1 MTKDRIACVTVPNF
15 PIAICLRVDQPLQ
28 DKPVALVE
36 VDSGSPRISDSS
48 PILAVSDIAANTGV
62 TCSMTVAQAK
72 SYCPDLVVKVRDT
85 KREKAASAKLRD
97 LLFTASPL
105 IEETDPGCFFLDASG
120 LNWLYKNENK
130 LALKLVSLIT
140 PLRLPVQVGI
150 ANNKFVAKA
159 AAQTSPIDSFT
170 VVPAKTEPRFL
181 NSLTIDYLPFS
192 DDTREKLLALGLK
205 TIGQVAAFPSN
216 EMTARFGQ
224 EGAVISRLSRGDDTN
239 FFLPEMAHVK
249 ISARVSL
256 FEPLQSTQ
264 AIIAHVEK
272 TLTKLLEKLNRT
284 DRGCREVDIKL
295 HLETNGQMRTSAAH
309 NTWQKSEQSLHLALK
324 QVVGTPHKF
333 IGRLV
338 NQLNSY
344 RLPAGVMDI
353 TITIPEVL
361 PLVSSQM
368 ELMRAS
374 GSFGQMGTSAAH
386 KFSDNARINSE
397 LRQVRLMFPAIHNA
411 VIPDNNFGF
420 YPVDQKNKSSKADK
434 TGDACCQYSLNPIAG
449 LRLVSPAQKASV
461 VTGRKKL
468 RQLRLNNHTKP
479 IIGQNGPWELS
490 GEWWKYGFDR
500 LYYEVQTTDHQF
512 YLLYFDRQAS
522 DWYVQGVFD

>member
-1 MTKDRIACVTVPNF
+1 MTKDRIACVTIPNF
-15 PIAICLRVDQPLQ
+15 PVAICLRVDQSLQ

-36 VDSGSPRISDSS
+36 IEGEASL
-48 PILAVSDIAANTGV
+48 ILAVSDIAATTGV
-62 TCSMTVAQAK
+62 TCDMTVAQAK

-85 KREKAASAKLRD
+85 KREKAASSKLRD

-105 IEETDPGCFFLDASG
+105 IEETDRGCFFLDASG
-120 LNWLYKNENK
+120 LNWLYKDENE

-140 PLRLPVQVGI
+140 PLKLPVQTGI
-150 ANNKFVAKA
+150 ANNKFVAKT

-181 NSLTIDYLPFS
+181 NNLTIDYLPFS

-224 EGAVISRLSRGDDTN
+224 EGAVISRFSRGDDTD
-239 FFLPEMAHVK
+239 FFLPEFARVK
-249 ISARVSL
+249 LSARVSL
-256 FEPLQSTQ
+256 FEPLES
-264 AIIAHVEK
+264 APAVIAQVEK
-272 TLTKLLEKLNRT
+272 TLNGLLEKLGRT
-284 DRGCREVDIKL
+284 DRGFRMVDIKL
-295 HLETNGQMRTSAAH
+295 HLED
-309 NTWQKSEQSLHLALK
+309 KSERSLHLALK
-324 QVVGTPHKF
+324 QTVGTPDRF
-333 IGRLV
+333 IRRLINLLN
-338 NQLNSY
+338 NQ
-344 RLPAGVMDI
+344 RLSSGVMDI
-353 TITIPEVL
+353 TITIREIL

-374 GSFGQMGTSAAH
+374 GSLKSS
-386 KFSDNARINSE
+386 FSDKSSE
-397 LRQVRLMFPAIHNA
+397 FRRVRLMSATINKAI
-411 VIPDNNFGF
+411 IPDNNFSF
-420 YPVDQKNKSSKADK
+420 HPVSHGQMRTSAAHRAKGKRKDGQNRRSATHRSEDRPGKANKP
-434 TGDACCQYSLNPIAG
+434 GNACCQYSLNPVAG
-449 LRLVSPAQKASV
+449 LRLLSPVQKAI
-461 VTGRKKL
+461 VTVRGEKL
-468 RQLRLNNHTKP
+468 QQLKLKANTKP